1 MQLRLSMQ
9 DAFKAHTVNA
19 AFQMR
24 RDHDL
29 GSITV
34 GKLADLVKLSADPF
48 TANPETLT
56 DEVKV
61 LGTWSNGRKVDT
73 AAFLSAVEAL
83 DPTPHAAVE
92 ATATSRC
99 C

>member
-1 MQLRLSMQ
+1 
-9 DAFKAHTVNA
+9 
-19 AFQMR
+19 MR

-34 GKLADLVKLSADPF
+34 GKLADLVEFSTDPF

-56 DEVKV
+56 DELKV
-61 LGTWSNGRKVDT
+61 LGTWSNGRTVDT
-73 AAFLSAVEAL
+73 ATFLSAVEAL
-83 DPTPHAAVE
+83 DPTPHAAV
-92 ATATSRC
+92 AATSRC